1 MSDVTIFLLVLILLL
16 IIANWVVSKIRPSAS
31 NLKVRFIPHA
41 VALDPLATSESAD
54 FTKLTTNSSSELN
67 QALASLSTTNSI
79 LKQKVNVLGMKLGEI
94 EQRIFSS
101 PMKPS
106 ASPAAPSQTIQNLSS
121 KKQEEILR
129 VILKKLDELDKFK
142 SNTQV
147 DLQGMKEIIQ
157 ERLSEQKKEEN

>member
-1 MSDVTIFLLVLILLL
+1 MSEMTVFLLILILLL

-31 NLKVRFIPHA
+31 NLKVRFISQA
-41 VALDPLATSESAD
+41 VALPSDSAD
-54 FTKLTTNSSSELN
+54 YTKISSNSSSEIN
-67 QALASLSTTNSI
+67 QVLASLNTTNSI

-94 EQRIFSS
+94 EQKVFTSKPSS
-101 PMKPS
+101 PS
-106 ASPAAPSQTIQNLSS
+106 SGQVIQNLSS

-157 ERLSEQKKEEN
+157 ERLNEQKEAN